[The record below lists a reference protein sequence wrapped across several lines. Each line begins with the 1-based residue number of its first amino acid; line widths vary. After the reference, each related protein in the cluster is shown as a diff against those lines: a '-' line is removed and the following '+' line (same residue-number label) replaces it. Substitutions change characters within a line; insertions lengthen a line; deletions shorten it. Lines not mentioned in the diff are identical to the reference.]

1 LAQASCS
8 SNNSEILE
16 PLSISEMVA
25 FDVAS
30 AIAEFVVDA
39 ERNSLELPHMTTGE
53 RKHAKQLLEKYPQ
66 LRCESYGFGSERQL
80 HLFKKAASPET
91 ASRLPFGGNLSN
103 NREVSFPVHGDLKV
117 RNTFIHY
124 GDAPADK
131 RAVQSMPH
139 GMFRQCILT
148 ECVQKSMACEEEYP
162 DSVFPPTPTSDAEAD
177 PIDYIVNEQ
186 TFKLC
191 VGALVVVEGLVKAP
205 AFNGRSAV
213 VQGWD
218 EATGRY
224 SILLA
229 SSDGSQEAKIKE
241 ENLRMVL
248 PCP

>member
-1 LAQASCS
+1 
-8 SNNSEILE
+8 
-16 PLSISEMVA
+16 
-25 FDVAS
+25 
-30 AIAEFVVDA
+30 
-39 ERNSLELPHMTTGE
+39 
-53 RKHAKQLLEKYPQ
+53 
-66 LRCESYGFGSERQL
+66 
-80 HLFKKAASPET
+80 
-91 ASRLPFGGNLSN
+91 
-103 NREVSFPVHGDLKV
+103 VHEDLKV

-148 ECVQKSMACEEEYP
+148 ESVPKSMTCEDEYP
-162 DSVFPPTPTSDAEAD
+162 DSVFPPTPSSEAEAE
-177 PIDYIVNEQ
+177 PTEYIVNEQ